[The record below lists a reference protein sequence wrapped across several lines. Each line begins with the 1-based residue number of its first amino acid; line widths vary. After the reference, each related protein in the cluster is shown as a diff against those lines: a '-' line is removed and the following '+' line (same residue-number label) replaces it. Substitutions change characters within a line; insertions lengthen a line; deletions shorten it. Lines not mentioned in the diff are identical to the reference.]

1 MIDYSSANGF
11 INNYQ
16 SKEKLTVECANILTK
31 PRQSFSPDSLFSVR
45 HHVIADAN
53 RGENKRTRIMK
64 EKISRIDELFTI
76 YD

>member
-1 MIDYSSANGF
+1 MAL
-11 INNYQ
+11 
-16 SKEKLTVECANILTK
+16 SKEIKTNGRMCKYFPK
-31 PRQSFSPDSLFSVR
+31 PRQSFLPDSLFLVR